1 MLSSTDAILAL
12 VGATLCALTTS
23 VSSYPSSP
31 VYGRLQRNAAS
42 YSEGRYAHSDPNYYA
57 LLRGDMPLGAPASSP
72 DWGQFLPAPWNGG
85 VDAYG
90 GAGAAVVVPPVV
102 PQYDDYADEYDSSAT
117 GMQFPPGPSANFGYD
132 WYEAQA
138 QAEQQQQQQAQLE
151 QQEMQEAAVF
161 KDLLANYLSKKSS
174 DSARV
179 FARDSEK
186 RSETA
191 KKYTV
196 ASAGTR
202 TKSTTARPNVAVL
215 TAPRDKGAAAASAAH
230 APSISVTSSPVP
242 QPTVSTSSSSSAA
255 ASSGAHP
262 VPVSQESGQK
272 EYAMFRPVGTAESR
286 RPTFWRGGAKQAKT
300 EGAAAHPKATRSS
313 FGRFADDSL
322 TEELDQL
329 KSQ

>member
-1 MLSSTDAILAL
+1 MLSFNDAILSL
-12 VGATLCALTTS
+12 VGCTLCALAMT

-42 YSEGRYAHSDPNYYA
+42 YAEGRYAHSDPNYYA
-57 LLRGDMPLGAPASSP
+57 LLRSDVPLGAPASSP
-72 DWGQFLPAPWNGG
+72 DWGQFLPAPWTGG
-85 VDAYG
+85 VDAY
-90 GAGAAVVVPPVV
+90 AAPSVVVPPVV

-117 GMQFPPGPSANFGYD
+117 GIQFPAGASPNLGGYD

-138 QAEQQQQQQAQLE
+138 QAEQQQQQEAQLE

-174 DSARV
+174 DSAAP
-179 FARDSEK
+179 ARDSEK

-196 ASAGTR
+196 ASVGAR
-202 TKSTTARPNVAVL
+202 AKSTTAKPNVAVL
-215 TAPRDKGAAAASAAH
+215 TAPRDKGAAAAAVAR
-230 APSISVTSSPVP
+230 APSLSVTSSPVP
-242 QPTVSTSSSSSAA
+242 PPTGSSSSVVAT
-255 ASSGAHP
+255 SGAHT
-262 VPVSQESGQK
+262 VPVSQEGGQK

-286 RPTFWRGGAKQAKT
+286 RPTFWRGGAKQAK
-300 EGAAAHPKATRSS
+300 EEAAATHAKVTRSR

>member
-1 MLSSTDAILAL
+1 MLSSADAILAF
-12 VGATLCALTTS
+12 VGAILCALAAN

-42 YSEGRYAHSDPNYYA
+42 YAEGQYSHSDPNYYA
-57 LLRGDMPLGAPASSP
+57 LLRGDMNLGAPASSP
-72 DWGQFLPAPWNGG
+72 DWGQFLPSPWTAG

-90 GAGAAVVVPPVV
+90 GAGSSVVLPAVA

-117 GMQFPPGPSANFGYD
+117 GIQFPPGASPNFGYD

-138 QAEQQQQQQAQLE
+138 QAEQQQQQQQAQLE
-151 QQEMQEAAVF
+151 QQELQEAAVF
-161 KDLLANYLSKKSS
+161 KDLLANYLSKKSE
-174 DSARV
+174 AGV
-179 FARDSEK
+179 FVVRDSEK

-191 KKYTV
+191 KKYTA
-196 ASAGTR
+196 ASAGARAT
-202 TKSTTARPNVAVL
+202 STTARPNVAVL
-215 TAPRDKGAAAASAAH
+215 TAPRDKGAAAPEH
-230 APSISVTSSPVP
+230 APSLSVTSSPVP
-242 QPTVSTSSSSSAA
+242 QPT
-255 ASSGAHP
+255 ASSPAPAHP
-262 VPVSQESGQK
+262 APVSQEGGQK

-286 RPTFWRGGAKQAKT
+286 RPTFWRGGAKA
-300 EGAAAHPKATRSS
+300 GAAAAHGKVTRSR